1 MSNQNETDGQSGAEQ
16 APVLSEDRGRVR
28 LLTLNRPHRKNAF
41 NEAQWDAFA
50 DALHAARID
59 TEVAVLLVTGAGT
72 DFSSGVDL
80 SSFAAGAPQ
89 RSDGFQSGYHRVM
102 DALTRF
108 DKPLAAAARGVC
120 IGFGATF
127 LFHCD
132 LVFLGESAR
141 LRLPFV
147 SLGLVPEG
155 ASSYLLQTLVGR
167 RAAAE
172 LLLDSG
178 WIEAKRAHALGLA
191 TQCCPDAELQGVALA
206 RAQEIARMPV
216 SALQATKRTL
226 LAVHAEAIA
235 AAQRAEDAGMAA
247 QVGSPANI
255 EALRA
260 FAEKRQPDFSKL

>member
-1 MSNQNETDGQSGAEQ
+1 MSTPHEAGDRNDPER

-50 DALHAARID
+50 DALHAAREES
-59 TEVAVLLVTGAGT
+59 EVAVLLVTGAGT

-80 SSFAAGAPQ
+80 SVFVAGAPQ
-89 RSDGFQSGYHRVM
+89 RSDGFQSGYHRAM
-102 DALTRF
+102 DALLKF

-132 LVFLGESAR
+132 QVFLGESAR

-172 LLLDSG
+172 LLLESG
-178 WIEAKRAHALGLA
+178 WIEAGRAHALGLA
-191 TQCCPDAELQGVALA
+191 TQCCPDDALQGVALA
-206 RAQEIARMPV
+206 RAQQVARLPV

-235 AAQRAEDAGMAA
+235 AALRVEDAGMAA
-247 QVGSPANI
+247 QVGSAANQ

-260 FAEKRQPDFSKL
+260 FVEKRPPDFSKL

>member
-1 MSNQNETDGQSGAEQ
+1 MSRQSKSDAQNEAEQ

-28 LLTLNRPHRKNAF
+28 LLKLNRPHRKNAF

-50 DALHAARID
+50 DALHAAR
-59 TEVAVLLVTGAGT
+59 ESKQVAVLLVTGAGT

-80 SSFAAGAPQ
+80 ASFAAGAPQ

-102 DALTRF
+102 DALLKF

-132 LVFLGESAR
+132 LVWLGESAR

-172 LLLDSG
+172 LLLSPG
-178 WIEAKRAHALGLA
+178 WVPAARAHALGLA
-191 TQCCPDAELQGVALA
+191 TQLCPDAELHGVALA
-206 RAQEIARMPV
+206 HAQELARMPV

-226 LAVHAEAIA
+226 LAVHAEALA

-247 QVGSPANI
+247 QVGSPANQ

-260 FAEKRQPDFSKL
+260 FAEKRPPDFSKL